1 MTSEIRAISPVFSF
15 EPEYESFCVIK
26 KAKAKLEEMG
36 HRLTEDDQSLVAI
49 YVTESPEEEFN
60 PNGEGAG
67 RIVALVRPLPMPAG
81 ASVEDYPSEC
91 MHLSGDKLV
100 DRWPVGWPC
109 EVVFLSKRGGP
120 ILRDA
125 ILATGDSAPFA
136 DFAQAFMQGP
146 IDLATR
152 PYLRRQLMV
161 EVRHE
166 IDRNPSAL
174 IQPF

>member
-26 KAKAKLEEMG
+26 KAKAKLEEIG
-36 HRLTEDDQSLVAI
+36 NRLTEDDRSLVAI
-49 YVTESPEEEFN
+49 YVTESPEKEFN

-67 RIVALVRPLPMPAG
+67 RIVALARPLPMPAG
-81 ASVEDYPSEC
+81 ALVEDYPSGC
-91 MHLSGDKLV
+91 MRLSGGELI
-100 DRWPVGWPC
+100 DRWPIGWPC
-109 EVVFLSKRGGP
+109 EVVFFSKHGGP
-120 ILRDA
+120 VLRDA

-136 DFAQAFMQGP
+136 DFVLAFMQGP

-152 PYLRRQLMV
+152 PHLRRQLMV
-161 EVRHE
+161 QVRHE

-174 IQPF
+174 MWPF